1 MKNFPKAGLLIVTL
15 VIPALIFVL
24 LKLFATNHYV
34 LPYFLPERDAQGEI
48 RMQNGDT
55 LFHKVSGDCAA
66 FDSAGFAG
74 STTVIHYL
82 PTECDDSCKLGISE
96 IERIAGLRS
105 DVADLQILTV
115 TEADAKPAGLLPADI
130 GNWKVAHGT
139 SQQVGGC
146 YLNELGMNLDTA
158 GRYPG
163 LVLIDEASHIRGY
176 YKIGNRQE
184 TDRLMAEIK
193 ILDYEKKNK

>member
-1 MKNFPKAGLLIVTL
+1 MKNFPKAGLLIITL

-66 FDSAGFAG
+66 FDSARFAG

-82 PTECDDSCKLGISE
+82 PAECDDSCKLGISE
-96 IERIAGLRS
+96 MERIAGLRNDITNLLILSVNGAS
-105 DVADLQILTV
+105 D
-115 TEADAKPAGLLPADI
+115 KPAGFLPTDMGI
-130 GNWKVAHGT
+130 WKLVTGT
-139 SQQVGGC
+139 SQQIGDC

-163 LVLIDEASHIRGY
+163 LVLIDETSHIRGY
-176 YKIGNRQE
+176 YKIGNREE

>member
-48 RMQNGDT
+48 RIQNGDT
-55 LFHKVSGDCAA
+55 LFHKVSGVCAA
-66 FDSAGFAG
+66 FDSVRFAG

-82 PTECDDSCKLGISE
+82 PAECDDSCKLGISE
-96 IERIAGLRS
+96 MERIAGLKN
-105 DVADLQILTV
+105 DIDNLKILTV
-115 TEADAKPAGLLPADI
+115 TEAGTKPTGLLPTDI
-130 GNWKVAHGT
+130 GIWKVAGGT
-139 SQQVGGC
+139 LQQIGGC

-163 LVLIDEASHIRGY
+163 LVLIDEASYVRGY
-176 YKIGNRQE
+176 YKSGSKEE

-193 ILDYEKKNK
+193 ILDYEKRNK

>member
-34 LPYFLPERDAQGEI
+34 LPYFLPERDTAGEI

-55 LFHKVSGDCAA
+55 LFHTVSGDCAA
-66 FDSAGFAG
+66 FDSARFAG
-74 STTVIHYL
+74 STTIIHFL
-82 PTECDDSCKLGISE
+82 PAECDDSCKLGISE
-96 IERIAGLRS
+96 VERIAGLRN
-105 DVADLQILTV
+105 DIPNLQILSV
-115 TEADAKPAGLLPADI
+115 TGTSDKPAGLLPTDI
-130 GNWKVAHGT
+130 GIWKLVRGT
-139 SQQVGGC
+139 LQETGGC
-146 YLNELGMNLDTA
+146 YMNELGMNPDTA

-163 LVLIDEASHIRGY
+163 LVLIDDASHVRGY
-176 YKIGNRQE
+176 YKSGNREE

-193 ILDYEKKNK
+193 ILDYEKRNK